1 MPPGGGHCTCP
12 PPPLTAGAED
22 PATARLAQVSHILMA
37 EKTDT
42 SGDSHNNGTYTMFLR
57 VAQPDKERTRSTREN
72 LNPVKHFACF
82 TTSSARASQRR
93 SRRNRTDASSLSP
106 PRWHHR
112 RLVRNTGAAESAG
125 GGRRAGRPRREAV
138 TLIALSSPAWPDSA
152 IPLKH
157 TQRGAEVSPALPWT
171 NVPETAVSFVL
182 VMHDLDAVSGAAADD
197 TLHWLL
203 WNIPAAARTLPEH
216 VPQGA
221 TLADGTRQIG
231 ATGPYYRGPA
241 VPAGALA
248 HHYVFELFA
257 LDAMLDVPAVG
268 ASPAQ
273 TRALVIAAMGG
284 HVRGKGVYVGLFKP
298 ER

>member
-1 MPPGGGHCTCP
+1 MHPLRALLALAVLGVSFATQAPQNP
-12 PPPLTAGAED
+12 PPPAAG
-22 PATARLAQVSHILMA
+22 
-37 EKTDT
+37 
-42 SGDSHNNGTYTMFLR
+42 G
-57 VAQPDKERTRSTREN
+57 
-72 LNPVKHFACF
+72 
-82 TTSSARASQRR
+82 QR
-93 SRRNRTDASSLSP
+93 
-106 PRWHHR
+106 
-112 RLVRNTGAAESAG
+112 G
-125 GGRRAGRPRREAV
+125 GGRGRGAV
-138 TLIALSSPAWPDSA
+138 ALMALSSPAWPDGGA

-157 TQRGAEVSPALPWT
+157 TQRGDELSPALAWT
-171 NVPETAVSFVL
+171 SVPESAVSFVL
-182 VMHDLDAVSGAAADD
+182 VLHDLDAVSGTAADD

-203 WNIPAAARTLPEH
+203 WNIPAAARTLSEH

-241 VPAGALA
+241 VPAGAPA

-273 TRALVIAAMGG
+273 TRAAVLAAMGG
-284 HVRGKGVYVGLFKP
+284 HVRGKGVYVGLFTP